1 MIYPDITSE
10 LRDLI
15 RQRVA
20 SLVTRDYALL
30 DVPYY
35 DNPGDTLIWE
45 GTRRMLAEL
54 PYRCVRCTDC
64 EGFGADERLPQ
75 DTLILMQGGGNWGD
89 LWPRHQEFRRR
100 VIASHPNHDV
110 VVLPQSVHYDDPAN
124 LEADKEFF
132 ARHRAVTVCAR
143 DARSAEILEDILPG
157 RVILAPDM
165 AFFVDVNRLGRNK
178 HSHKSG
184 RTLLAMRADKEAPSG
199 LDPASLPDAAE
210 TSDWPQMLTGE
221 SPFHADYQRK
231 LRWTYRLRHLTRID
245 RVTGFRDRYY
255 QYHQR
260 GATLKWSVKWLDQFD
275 TIYSTRLHI
284 AILAILLGKDVHI
297 LDNSYR
303 KVTQLIDTWYGENG
317 Y

>member
-10 LRDLI
+10 LRDII

-20 SLVTRDYALL
+20 ALVTRDYALL

-54 PYRCVRCTDC
+54 SHRCVRCTDC

-75 DTLILMQGGGNWGD
+75 DILILLQGGGNWGD

-110 VVLPQSVHYDDPAN
+110 IVLPQSVHYDDPAN
-124 LEADKEFF
+124 LEADKAFF
-132 ARHRAVTVCAR
+132 ARHGNVRVCAR
-143 DARSAEILEDILPG
+143 DAHSAEILEEILPG
-157 RVILAPDM
+157 RIILAPDM
-165 AFFVDVNRLGRNK
+165 AFFVDVNRLGRSK

-184 RTLLAMRADKEAPSG
+184 RTLLAMRADKEAPAESS
-199 LDPASLPDAAE
+199 LCDFPADADVA
-210 TSDWPQMLTGE
+210 DWPQMQQSE
-221 SPFHADYQRK
+221 SSFVREYHKK
-231 LRWTYRLRHLTRID
+231 LKWAYRLRSI
-245 RVTGFRDRYY
+245 TGNRDRYY
-255 QYHQR
+255 CRHQR
-260 GATLKWSVKWLDQFD
+260 RVTLEIAVRWLDQFD
-275 TIYSTRLHI
+275 TVYSTRLHI

-297 LDNSYR
+297 LDNSYH
-303 KVTQLIDTWYGENG
+303 KVSNLIDTWYAPR
-317 Y
+317 